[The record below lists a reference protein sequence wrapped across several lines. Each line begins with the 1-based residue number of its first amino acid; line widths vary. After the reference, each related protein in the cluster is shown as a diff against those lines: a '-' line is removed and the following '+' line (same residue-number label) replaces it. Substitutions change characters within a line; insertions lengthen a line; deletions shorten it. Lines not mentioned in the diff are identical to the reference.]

1 MNLDTLHVEHII
13 EAVSHLQEFIA
24 RPDAQIRYRE
34 DWLAQAGI
42 LRTLQTLSESAQKLS
57 PNVKERYPEI
67 PWTEIKG
74 MRNALVHGY
83 LGELDLETVWQT
95 IRKDLTQLKNC
106 LEAYAKETK
115 ND

>member
-1 MNLDTLHVEHII
+1 MNLDRLHYEHII
-13 EAVSHLQEFIA
+13 EAVTHLQAFIT
-24 RPDAQIRYRE
+24 RQDAEKMYHE
-34 DWLAQAGI
+34 DWLTQAGV
-42 LRTLQTLSESAQKLS
+42 LRTLQTLSESAHKLS
-57 PNVKERYPEI
+57 PKIKERYPEI
-67 PWTEIKG
+67 PWPKIGG